1 MDNITKWDTIVK
13 QWEVIK
19 KETQRLDEIIRGGE
33 LTEEEYYNLFE
44 RNQDQQFKYGEPPTP
59 DESEMVEEEIK
70 TANLD

>member
-1 MDNITKWDTIVK
+1 MDTIMS
-13 QWEVIK
+13 QWDKIK
-19 KETQRLDEIIRGGE
+19 KEVDKLDELLKERD

-59 DESEMVEEEIK
+59 DESEIVEEEIK